1 MRRYS
6 KKSQAPS
13 AESLNQILSQSGIR
27 LSRGQLDQLWRY
39 HNLLRKRNQDRDLT
53 RLIGFETIAV
63 KHYVDCLLIPKMVRL
78 EGPLLDVGTGA
89 GFPGI
94 PLKIFLPKLHI
105 ILAEPR
111 PRRVA
116 FLEEAI
122 ELLGLK
128 GIEVFPH
135 KVVSRSFQKPVRGVI
150 TRALETMDKTFLRTS
165 GCLLPGGKIYFMK
178 GPNVDEEIGEV
189 RTRFAKEFR
198 LSGDKA
204 YNLPRT
210 PHQRRLVTWEKID
223 AV

>member
-6 KKSQAPS
+6 NKTQAPS
-13 AESLNQILSQSGIR
+13 AESLNVILTQSGIR
-27 LSRGQLDQLWRY
+27 LSRLQLDQLWRY

-53 RLIGFETIAV
+53 RLIGFETIAL

-94 PLKIFLPKLHI
+94 PLKIFLPKLEV

-122 ELLGLK
+122 DLLGLK

-135 KVVSRSFQKPVRGVI
+135 KVVSKSFQKPVKSVI
-150 TRALETMDKTFLRTS
+150 TRALETMDKTMLRTS
-165 GCLLPGGKIYFMK
+165 GCLLPGGKLFFMK
-178 GPNVDEEIGEV
+178 GPGVDAEISEV
-189 RTRFAKEFR
+189 ASRFSSEFKLR
-198 LSGDKA
+198 EDKA
-204 YNLPRT
+204 YSLPRT
-210 PHQRRLVTWEKID
+210 PHQRRLITWERLS
-223 AV
+223 AQ